1 MQKDSYSPVI
11 TTQPTP
17 ADLRRHERPPAEAR
31 SLGSPQRRAGE
42 GHFGA
47 GDVVNGKL
55 NDEDFPPVEV
65 RIRTRS
71 DMKDG

>member
-1 MQKDSYSPVI
+1 
-11 TTQPTP
+11 
-17 ADLRRHERPPAEAR
+17 
-31 SLGSPQRRAGE
+31 LGSPQRRAGE